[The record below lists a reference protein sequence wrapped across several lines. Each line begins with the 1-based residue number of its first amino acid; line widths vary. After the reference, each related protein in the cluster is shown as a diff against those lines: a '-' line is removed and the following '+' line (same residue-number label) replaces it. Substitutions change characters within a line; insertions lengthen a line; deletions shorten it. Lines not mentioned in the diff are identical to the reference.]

1 MNPIGRNTGAIV
13 VGMLWALACAHAQKE
28 LISPGTILC
37 SSDNGQRRY
46 CRADTR
52 RGVRLIR
59 QVRGLGCRPA
69 TWGYDARGV
78 WVDRGCQAEFDL
90 SGGTGTES
98 GPMKPITAGTA
109 ISVRTSEPID
119 VQKSDGQE
127 LSGTVCQD
135 VLAENG
141 DIAIPRG
148 SYAKLIVK
156 SSSGTTRSSEG
167 GHERA
172 YDRRSW
178 RMGK

>member
-28 LISPGTILC
+28 LIGPGTILC

-98 GPMKPITAGTA
+98 GPTAGTA
-109 ISVRTSEPID
+109 ISVRTS
-119 VQKSDGQE
+119 G
-127 LSGTVCQD
+127 
-135 VLAENG
+135 A
-141 DIAIPRG
+141 
-148 SYAKLIVK
+148 
-156 SSSGTTRSSEG
+156 
-167 GHERA
+167 
-172 YDRRSW
+172 DRRP
-178 RMGK
+178 KE

>member
-13 VGMLWALACAHAQKE
+13 VGMVWALACAHAQKE

-98 GPMKPITAGTA
+98 GPMKTITAGCGA
-109 ISVRTSEPID
+109 DRGRERD
-119 VQKSDGQE
+119 RAGQAGKVQARKQAE
-127 LSGTVCQD
+127 LSAVG
-135 VLAENG
+135 L
-141 DIAIPRG
+141 RG
-148 SYAKLIVK
+148 RGNVPN
-156 SSSGTTRSSEG
+156 
-167 GHERA
+167 ER
-172 YDRRSW
+172 R
-178 RMGK
+178 